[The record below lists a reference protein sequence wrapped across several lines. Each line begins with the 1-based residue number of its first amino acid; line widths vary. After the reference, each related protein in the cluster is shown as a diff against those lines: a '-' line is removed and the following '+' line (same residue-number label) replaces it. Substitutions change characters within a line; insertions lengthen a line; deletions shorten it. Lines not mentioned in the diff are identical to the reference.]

1 MTNTSAED
9 LDYIYENDK
18 GSTASKTHDYYV
30 NVNDYVLPPQDR
42 NHALEIRPRKAEK
55 GNEDDI
61 YDNDTLANDSRFG
74 KELVNSSV
82 NPPSGPNDKPAQRK
96 LKKCTRIVIICLI
109 FVAMLGFGG
118 GLAYV
123 LFDRIGKVLYVL

>member
-1 MTNTSAED
+1 MTNTNAED
-9 LDYIYENDK
+9 SDYIYENDK

-61 YDNDTLANDSRFG
+61 YDNDTLANDPRFG
-74 KELVNSSV
+74 KDFV
-82 NPPSGPNDKPAQRK
+82 NPPSRPNDKPAQRK

-109 FVAMLGFGG
+109 IVAMLGFGG

-123 LFDRIGKVLYVL
+123 LIDRIGKVLYVL